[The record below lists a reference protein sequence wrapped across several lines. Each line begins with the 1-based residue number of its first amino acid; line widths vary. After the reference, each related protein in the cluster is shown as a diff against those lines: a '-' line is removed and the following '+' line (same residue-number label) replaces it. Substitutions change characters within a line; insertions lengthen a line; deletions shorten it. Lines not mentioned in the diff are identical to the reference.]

1 MHDPL
6 TPISPETFLAIMAGI
21 AIAGTLASIAG
32 RVGITVP
39 VVVAEL
45 LAGIVLGPHVLGF
58 QVSPTVLFFK
68 NLGLGLLFFY
78 AGYEI
83 DLRRIAGRPLT
94 LGLLGWGMSLTLAY
108 TAAGL
113 LHFAGIAVSILYT
126 GSALAT
132 TAIGTLIPVLSDSGD
147 LGTAFGT
154 YLLGA
159 GAVGEFGPILL
170 LTLVLSTEGSAHNAL
185 ILLTFVAAAVI
196 VGAITIR
203 ARGPVLTLFERTLE
217 TSSQLAVRWVIVIL
231 FGLALLAYRLGLDL
245 LLGGFAAG
253 LIVRQLLHGRDLDGF
268 DSKLSAIAFGLFIPV
283 FFTVSGMTLDIS
295 GFATAD
301 GILRTGL
308 LLALM
313 LIVRGAP
320 AMILYRRE
328 FDARARRALALLSS
342 TQLPLVLAVT
352 EIATTAGR
360 MNPAI
365 AADLVGAAVLSTL
378 TFPLL
383 ALRLRHPQ
391 PDHPAPASA
400 PSPIDVTSARLRR
413 RSAICRSWRSTRL
426 PGRGHLPWLRA
437 DRKTASQMRM
447 ALDAPATRPAR
458 APIDPWPSHEKR
470 S

>member
-1 MHDPL
+1 
-6 TPISPETFLAIMAGI
+6 
-21 AIAGTLASIAG
+21 
-32 RVGITVP
+32 
-39 VVVAEL
+39 
-45 LAGIVLGPHVLGF
+45 
-58 QVSPTVLFFK
+58 
-68 NLGLGLLFFY
+68 
-78 AGYEI
+78 
-83 DLRRIAGRPLT
+83 
-94 LGLLGWGMSLTLAY
+94 
-108 TAAGL
+108 
-113 LHFAGIAVSILYT
+113 
-126 GSALAT
+126 
-132 TAIGTLIPVLSDSGD
+132 
-147 LGTAFGT
+147 
-154 YLLGA
+154 
-159 GAVGEFGPILL
+159 
-170 LTLVLSTEGSAHNAL
+170 
-185 ILLTFVAAAVI
+185 
-196 VGAITIR
+196 
-203 ARGPVLTLFERTLE
+203 
-217 TSSQLAVRWVIVIL
+217 VIVIL